1 MIQELV
7 LGQGYSLVVRHL
19 IPGNFDFGRHIDY
32 CYGGYYAWIL
42 LFHRFYQRAEN
53 IKADS

>member
-32 CYGGYYAWIL
+32 CYGGYYAGIL

-53 IKADS
+53 IKVEG